1 MQKKTCKTC
10 GKTWIIE
17 RFDDHLCLPLP
28 KKPRAPRTT
37 TTAARPVKIIAAG
50 SAVDGPPVVTI
61 RRMA

>member
-17 RFDDHLCLPLP
+17 RFDDHVCNAIP
-28 KKPRAPRTT
+28 KKGRKARTT
-37 TTAARPVKIIAAG
+37 APPSVVPTETVSEGTPLIAF
-50 SAVDGPPVVTI
+50 